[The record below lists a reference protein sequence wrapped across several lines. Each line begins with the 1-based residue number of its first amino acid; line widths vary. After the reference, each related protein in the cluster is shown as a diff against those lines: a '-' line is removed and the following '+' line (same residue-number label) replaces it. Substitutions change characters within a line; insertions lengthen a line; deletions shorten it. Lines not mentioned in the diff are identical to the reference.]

1 MRIDNTYTQR
11 QPNFGR
17 LKSITYQNHFNPYIY
32 PDQFATIL
40 KAIEESKALNEFFK
54 KYDVDI
60 YFHREVGTY
69 RENDVYLMLKTTVP
83 KTIGKNLHPTLFI
96 DANEGGNEPSIYNL
110 LYGLARKIE
119 TIEFSDLKYKL
130 DDALKALKEI
140 EKRKNARTKVDK
152 IKNSPPSPEK
162 SEMETFFEKL
172 FDWLK

>member
-1 MRIDNTYTQR
+1 MKKGRAAVLIQENAGSGNGLPYTER
-11 QPNFGR
+11 
-17 LKSITYQNHFNPYIY
+17 
-32 PDQFATIL
+32 IL
-40 KAIEESKALNEFFK
+40 KHNTLIGS
-54 KYDVDI
+54 I
-60 YFHREVGTY
+60 H
-69 RENDVYLMLKTTVP
+69 MS
-83 KTIGKNLHPTLFI
+83 GKNLHPTLFI

-130 DDALKALKEI
+130 DDALKELKEI

-152 IKNSPPSPEK
+152 IKNSLPSPEK